1 MRPRHLG
8 IRPRPPALASL
19 RPAASELPFPLAE
32 PGCRL
37 LPDAGQ
43 GLVDALAALG
53 LGDSDEILFPAFSH
67 RAAAEL
73 LAGAALVPRLHD
85 LGPGLEPDP
94 DELEALLG
102 PRVRALWLVHH
113 LGFPQNAAGWLQWC
127 RSRGLLLVEDATHAL
142 LVTVGDRP
150 AGSLGDLGGFSLRA
164 AFGLPGAAVHLPRAA
179 PDQGPA
185 GPAGRRQAFLLRRL
199 AGGDPRA
206 RRRANYRAL
215 LAELAGQVPPPFD
228 RLPEGAAPLVLP
240 VFTDDQPALLR
251 RLELHGIDGL
261 DFRDW
266 LHPGATADRFPGA
279 GRLATRAVGLPVHQ
293 QLRPRDLARI
303 VAAARPASRPPA
315 ELSLE
320 VTDELAPLRELW
332 TKLAERG
339 RNLFATWE
347 WASTWWRHYGQDRP
361 LRVAVVR
368 RDGEPVGL
376 LPLYQWRS
384 RPAKILRFLGHGP
397 ADELGPVGH
406 PDDGV
411 LLARALRRSLHRLDA
426 DLLLAEQFPRG
437 QDWGALLGGRR
448 LAEESSPVVRFGPGG
463 WEAYLGARSANFRE
477 QVRRRGRKLA
487 REREVGYRLSDGSR
501 DLDRDLDTLF
511 RLHDARWGGEA
522 TNFQADAAFHR
533 AFLPV
538 AAEQGW
544 LRLWFLEVD
553 GEAVAALCGFRFAG
567 VESYY
572 QAGRDPAW
580 SAYRVG
586 FVLLAHAIR
595 QAADDGVTE
604 YRLLRGGEDYKLRFA
619 VADPGLETVAVARGP
634 LTGAALPAL
643 AAARAAPGPL
653 GAAARR
659 VGAGALNR
667 DHGGGQS

>member
-1 MRPRHLG
+1 MRPRRLG
-8 IRPRPPALASL
+8 VLPRPTALASL
-19 RPAASELPFPLAE
+19 RPAAAELPFPLAE

-37 LPDAGQ
+37 LPDTGQ
-43 GLVDALAALG
+43 GLVAALAALG
-53 LGDSDEILFPAFSH
+53 LGAGDEVLVPAWH
-67 RAAAEL
+67 HPAAAEL

-113 LGFPQNAAGWLQWC
+113 LGFPQDAAAWLQWC

-142 LVTVGDRP
+142 LATVGDRP
-150 AGSLGDLGGFSLRA
+150 VGSLGDLGCFSLRA
-164 AFGLPGAAVHLPRAA
+164 AFGLPAAAVHLPRAA
-179 PDQGPA
+179 PGQEPA
-185 GPAGRRQAFLLRRL
+185 GGRQALRLRRL

-206 RRRANYRAL
+206 RRRANYRTL

-228 RLPEGAAPLVLP
+228 QLPEGAAPLVLP
-240 VFTDDQPALLR
+240 VSSDDQSALLR
-251 RLELHGIDGL
+251 RLERQGIDGL
-261 DFRDW
+261 DFRAW
-266 LHPGATADRFPGA
+266 LHPGGPVDRFPSA

-303 VAAARPASRPPA
+303 VAAARPAPRPPA

-320 VTDELAPLRELW
+320 VAGELDPLRELW

-347 WASTWWRHYGQDRP
+347 WASTWWRHYGRDHP
-361 LRVAVVR
+361 LRVVVVR
-368 RDGEPVGL
+368 RAGEPVGL
-376 LPLYQWRS
+376 LPLYQWRR
-384 RPAKILRFLGHGP
+384 RPLRILRFLGHGP
-397 ADELGPVGH
+397 GDELGPVGH

-426 DLLLAEQFPRG
+426 DLLLAEQLPRG

-448 LAEESSPVVRFGPGG
+448 LAGESSPVVRFGPGG
-463 WEAYLGARSANFRE
+463 WGAYLGARSANFRE
-477 QVRRRGRKLA
+477 QVRRRARKLA
-487 REREVGYRLSDGSR
+487 REHKVGFRLSDGSR

-511 RLHDARWGGEA
+511 RLHAARWA
-522 TNFQADAAFHR
+522 DTTNFLADAAFHR

-553 GEAVAALCGFRFAG
+553 GEAVAALCCFRFAG
-567 VESYY
+567 TESYY

-595 QAADDGVTE
+595 QAADDGIAE

-634 LTGAALPAL
+634 LAGAALPAL
-643 AAARAAPGPL
+643 AAAGAAPGPL
-653 GAAARR
+653 GAAVRR
-659 VGAGALNR
+659 LGAGTLHR
-667 DHGGGQS
+667 

>member
-1 MRPRHLG
+1 MRPRRLG
-8 IRPRPPALASL
+8 VTPRPPALAYL
-19 RPAASELPFPLAE
+19 RPSASELPFPLSE

-37 LPDAGQ
+37 LPDTGQ
-43 GLVDALAALG
+43 GMVDALAALG
-53 LGDSDEILFPAFSH
+53 LADCDEVLFPAFH
-67 RAAAEL
+67 PRPAAEL
-73 LAGAALVPRLHD
+73 LAAAALVPRLHD

-113 LGFPQNAAGWLQWC
+113 LGFPHDAAGWLQWC

-142 LVTVGDRP
+142 LAAIGDRP
-150 AGSLGDLGGFSLRA
+150 AGSLGDLAGFSLRA
-164 AFGLPGAAVHLPRAA
+164 AFGLPAAAVQLPRAPLDQD
-179 PDQGPA
+179 PDGVT
-185 GPAGRRQAFLLRRL
+185 GRRQALLLFLLRRL

-206 RRRANYRAL
+206 RRRANYRTL

-240 VFTDDQPALLR
+240 VASDDPSALLR
-251 RLELHGIDGL
+251 RLERHGIDGL
-261 DFRDW
+261 DFRAW
-266 LHPGATADRFPGA
+266 LHPGAPADRFPVA
-279 GRLATRAVGLPVHQ
+279 GRLATQAVGLPVHQ
-293 QLRPRDLARI
+293 ELRPHDLARM
-303 VAAARPASRPPA
+303 VAAARPAPRPPA
-315 ELSLE
+315 DLALE
-320 VTDELAPLRELW
+320 VTDELTPLRELW

-339 RNLFATWE
+339 RNPFATWE

-361 LRVAVVR
+361 LRLAVVR
-368 RDGEPVGL
+368 RVGEPVGL
-376 LPLYQWRS
+376 LPLYEWRS
-384 RPAKILRFLGHGP
+384 RPLTILRFLGHGP

-477 QVRRRGRKLA
+477 QVRRRARKLA
-487 REREVGYRLSDGSR
+487 REHRIGYRLSDGSQ

-511 RLHDARWGGEA
+511 RLHGARWSGGA

-567 VESYY
+567 AESYY

-595 QAADDGVTE
+595 QAADDGIAE
-604 YRLLRGGEDYKLRFA
+604 YRLLRGAEDYKLRFA

-634 LTGAALPAL
+634 VAGAALPAL

-653 GAAARR
+653 GAAVRR
-659 VGAGALNR
+659 VGAGTLHR
-667 DHGGGQS
+667 

>member
-1 MRPRHLG
+1 MRPRRLG
-8 IRPRPPALASL
+8 VPPRPPALAAL

-37 LPDAGQ
+37 LPDTGQ
-43 GLVDALAALG
+43 ELVDALAALG
-53 LGDSDEILFPAFSH
+53 LADGDEVLVPAFSH
-67 RAAAEL
+67 RPAAEL
-73 LAGAALVPRLHD
+73 LAAAALVPRLHD

-113 LGFPQNAAGWLQWC
+113 LGFPQDAACWLQWC

-142 LVTVGDRP
+142 LATVGDRP
-150 AGSLGDLGGFSLRA
+150 AGSSGDLAGFSLRA
-164 AFGLPGAAVHLPRAA
+164 TFGVPAAVLHLPQAT

-185 GPAGRRQAFLLRRL
+185 DVVDRRQALLLFRLRRL

-206 RRRANYRAL
+206 RRRANYRTL
-215 LAELAGQVPPPFD
+215 LAELAGQVPAPFD
-228 RLPEGAAPLVLP
+228 RLPEGAAPLALP
-240 VFTDDQPALLR
+240 VASDDPPALLR
-251 RLELHGIDGL
+251 RLERHGIDGL
-261 DFRDW
+261 DLRAW
-266 LHPGATADRFPGA
+266 LQPGAPADRFPGA
-279 GRLATRAVGLPVHQ
+279 GRLATRTVGLPVHQ
-293 QLRPRDLARI
+293 ELRPHDLARI
-303 VAAARPASRPPA
+303 AAAARPAPRLPA
-315 ELSLE
+315 EPTLE
-320 VTDELAPLRELW
+320 VTGELAPLRELW
-332 TKLAERG
+332 TKLAERCG
-339 RNLFATWE
+339 NLFATWD

-368 RDGEPVGL
+368 RAGEPVGL

-384 RPAKILRFLGHGP
+384 RPLKILRFLGHGP

-426 DLLLAEQFPRG
+426 DLLLAEQLPRA

-448 LAEESSPVVRFGPGG
+448 LAEESSPVVRFGSGG

-477 QVRRRGRKLA
+477 QVRRRARKLA
-487 REREVGYRLSDGSR
+487 REREVAYRLSDGSR
-501 DLDRDLDTLF
+501 DLDRDLDTLL
-511 RLHDARWGGEA
+511 RLHAVRWGAGE
-522 TNFQADAAFHR
+522 TNFLADAAFHR

-538 AAEQGW
+538 AASQGW

-567 VESYY
+567 TESYY

-595 QAADDGVTE
+595 QAADDGIGE

-619 VADPGLETVAVARGP
+619 VADPGLETVAVAGGP
-634 LTGAALPAL
+634 VARAALPAL
-643 AAARAAPGPL
+643 ATARAAPGPL

-659 VGAGALNR
+659 AGAGVLHR
-667 DHGGGQS
+667 